1 MSTGVLISAL
11 VGLLPVVSFL
21 AALVY
26 FDSYKLVKLR
36 TVVAVVAS
44 GVLVGG
50 ASYVVNGYAI
60 DALQM
65 DLTTF
70 TRYVSP
76 VTEELLKGLVILVL
90 GLVVYVFLRVAP

>member
-1 MSTGVLISAL
+1 M
-11 VGLLPVVSFL
+11 
-21 AALVY
+21 Y

-44 GVLVGG
+44 GILVGG

-70 TRYVSP
+70 TP
-76 VTEELLKGLVILVL
+76 VRQPG
-90 GLVVYVFLRVAP
+90 RPRSC